1 MFCTELWGGPIWLLC
16 APVANLGWLVE
27 AGSKQLRA
35 EKQHKGSCDQ
45 SDQWC
50 GSKHLTQRCF
60 LDKLCKN
67 LLFLQSSY
75 TSLATAPSHLVT
87 PLCMNLSKKLT
98 WNILSVV
105 NKKLNM
111 IHSSCFFSLSP
122 SFTKQFSSS
131 APWQQDYVL
140 SLSSDF
146 QGHGS
151 FLFGKPQNVPWI
163 EWSNTKPL
171 LMPRC
176 CESADVKKKKNY
188 FVLFWTQSRVEN
200 KHQDLR
206 LLTFLYRF
214 GHHHSE

>member
-1 MFCTELWGGPIWLLC
+1 M
-16 APVANLGWLVE
+16 
-27 AGSKQLRA
+27 
-35 EKQHKGSCDQ
+35 
-45 SDQWC
+45 
-50 GSKHLTQRCF
+50 
-60 LDKLCKN
+60 
-67 LLFLQSSY
+67 
-75 TSLATAPSHLVT
+75 
-87 PLCMNLSKKLT
+87 
-98 WNILSVV
+98 LSVV

-176 CESADVKKKKNY
+176 CESADVKKKKDILYYSELRAGLRINIKTY
-188 FVLFWTQSRVEN
+188 VCSHFYIDSDITTVSSVRFFAATVINFAVLVNTKVVWAV
-200 KHQDLR
+200 
-206 LLTFLYRF
+206 TF
-214 GHHHSE
+214 SS